1 MLGFGAWGP
10 WRQKCF
16 RVDVKGGRDMV
27 RLQGA
32 DPGRVGA
39 RGGIGGG
46 EAVGTIGID
55 LDDRNMLPPPLL
67 GRQMIASAQP
77 SVRSSVTQQE
87 TEIGVGRPHQFRSLS
102 WV

>member
-1 MLGFGAWGP
+1 
-10 WRQKCF
+10 
-16 RVDVKGGRDMV
+16 MV

-55 LDDRNMLPPPLL
+55 LDDRNMLPPP
-67 GRQMIASAQP
+67 SW
-77 SVRSSVTQQE
+77 
-87 TEIGVGRPHQFRSLS
+87 VGR
-102 WV
+102 